1 MFLRVGLA
9 LLMAGTALI
18 APAKAII
25 NGEIAEGSDYVVT
38 LLVGLTSPTA
48 YCTGAYLRP
57 RVVVTA
63 AHCVIKGGAKA
74 PEPAIAPSALYVS
87 QVGVDWTTSEAKESR
102 VKVLKFWTTP
112 EYYNRWE
119 PEKGLIETQVDDI
132 AFLFL
137 ESELKGVPLSRAATR
152 EEIEE
157 YRLGNQ
163 GAFHLGYGCI
173 NNVNNKIVG
182 NDGKPR
188 LVEGIVGS
196 QRQVTHIPIKDRF
209 LSVTYPSGKSLC
221 PGDSGSPLMMRK
233 GNEVLYLA
241 TLFAGGGWNVI
252 TEGNPTHRGDAAAT
266 VLWPF
271 IPTLDA
277 EWARFLTEETEIKAA
292 EAKKKFEAERAAQKL
307 VDDRKAAIDNNTFYK
322 DLSGCHARGINAE
335 LQEIS
340 QGSWKSVKGALG
352 WDEGSNCPSTNPVQP
367 WTIAEISEGITL
379 RWRFWVPGQWD
390 VNSNPFTSF
399 AKKLPTPT
407 PAPTPTATPSASPS
421 AIPQSPTKV
430 VAKTTI
436 TCKKGKLKKKVTAVK
451 PKCPK
456 GFKKK

>member
-1 MFLRVGLA
+1 
-9 LLMAGTALI
+9 
-18 APAKAII
+18 
-25 NGEIAEGSDYVVT
+25 
-38 LLVGLTSPTA
+38 
-48 YCTGAYLRP
+48 
-57 RVVVTA
+57 
-63 AHCVIKGGAKA
+63 
-74 PEPAIAPSALYVS
+74 
-87 QVGVDWTTSEAKESR
+87 
-102 VKVLKFWTTP
+102 
-112 EYYNRWE
+112 
-119 PEKGLIETQVDDI
+119 
-132 AFLFL
+132 
-137 ESELKGVPLSRAATR
+137 
-152 EEIEE
+152 
-157 YRLGNQ
+157 
-163 GAFHLGYGCI
+163 
-173 NNVNNKIVG
+173 
-182 NDGKPR
+182 
-188 LVEGIVGS
+188 
-196 QRQVTHIPIKDRF
+196 
-209 LSVTYPSGKSLC
+209 
-221 PGDSGSPLMMRK
+221 MMRK

-407 PAPTPTATPSASPS
+407 PTPTPTVTPSASPS